1 MLDDLLDIV
10 ERLAASQFKNHLDIN
25 EGIFGMLEKHIEI
38 KSPLKHL
45 KEGES
50 LPVVDKYP
58 PSKIIDKL
66 GLSWAKLSSSWD
78 WSVLQFSVYSVSLDF
93 VFIL

>member
-1 MLDDLLDIV
+1 MPDNLLHIV
-10 ERLAASQFKNHLDIN
+10 DRIAGPEFKNHLDID

-50 LPVVDKYP
+50 LPVVDINQ
-58 PSKIIDKL
+58 PSNKIIDIGVESEGEDTVAVK
-66 GLSWAKLSSSWD
+66 SD
-78 WSVLQFSVYSVSLDF
+78 NVIP
-93 VFIL
+93 VFNSTRK

>member
-50 LPVVDKYP
+50 LPVVDINQ
-58 PSKIIDKL
+58 PSNKIIDIGVESEGEDTVAVK
-66 GLSWAKLSSSWD
+66 SD
-78 WSVLQFSVYSVSLDF
+78 NVIP
-93 VFIL
+93 VFNSTRK